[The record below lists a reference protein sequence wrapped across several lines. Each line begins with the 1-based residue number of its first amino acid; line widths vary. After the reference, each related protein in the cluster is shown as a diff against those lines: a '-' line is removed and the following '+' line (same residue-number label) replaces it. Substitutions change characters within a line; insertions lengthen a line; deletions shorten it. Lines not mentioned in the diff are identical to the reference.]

1 MQILPRPHSLIPL
14 LLLIVGFIS
23 ESTANDIVPP
33 AYEKALAQ
41 LEALTFESQYE
52 EALAK
57 CDSLIQTSYQDKLW
71 EVYFRAQTSKGNILS
86 SLSKTKESQLLLE
99 SLVDS
104 IKTLVGDPS
113 TTLRECYNSLGECMG
128 NQGKLKAQHTYF
140 ELALATHL
148 KLPEGTKGDLY
159 HRAILYNNLAMSY
172 GEQGDLGKQL
182 VLLQEAILHP
192 DPQTKKDSFYHA
204 LFFHNL
210 GYTYHS
216 RGDFNEAVP
225 YLEKGKQFW
234 QAVYGAEYFYLSYS
248 YNALASCF
256 SAKKAYHQALLL
268 YEKSKEIR
276 SHNLGERH
284 PLIAS
289 CINNIG
295 LIHLQLKDYNKA
307 TEHFRMAADIH
318 LRQSSPNWPLIATYY
333 QNIAV
338 SHFYHSLHD
347 PMYTDSVGKYFKRTQ
362 QIKEKYLP
370 PLHPSH
376 VSLLDWVGRYESHKG
391 NFLAAQE
398 NWDHALDMLGQMD
411 LTQSRM
417 ATQIHY
423 HKAESFSKHGQFVPA
438 RKQIALGFRSLSVE
452 PILDEANLH
461 KWVHSFSRDY
471 LFLLLLAQA
480 KVDFQQ
486 YQKDKQLGDLER
498 AHKHLQ
504 LVDVFTDQIRL
515 EFSEIDRKSLSSQT
529 LSLYE
534 LGIQIN
540 YTFYQLTGELTYL
553 NNALA
558 YSEKNKVLT
567 LQEHLNKGE
576 GHSFSGIPEEIRLEE
591 ESMRMKISHQQR
603 MYQGLSNRKDA
614 GLLATEKIQRSL
626 FDLYVAYDSLMELIH
641 DRYPD
646 YYALRYQIPDV
657 EITDIQKRIGPEEAI
672 ISYFVGEK
680 STFVWYIS
688 RQKVIMEQLDAPDQ
702 IEKSLRTFNQ
712 HFEPD
717 HMRDLLLAKQTAKDQ
732 FFHSFTHEG
741 YDLYQHLF
749 LPIEDH
755 FTLGQTLTIIPDS
768 YLGYLAFE
776 TLPRFL
782 IMGEEADYRRIPYLI
797 KDFAVGYSPSLALH
811 LNLQEANPGSN
822 AFYNYVGF
830 APTFPDE
837 DLQEPDSL
845 LALRS
850 NFLQSLPFA
859 QEEIKQVADL
869 MNGRT
874 FLGSSAT
881 VQNFVKEAPKGR
893 IVHIASHSILEDLYP
908 LDSRLIFSPE
918 EEESELTLAEVYN
931 LQMDAE
937 LVVLSSCESG
947 KGALSKGE
955 GIMSLSRAFFYAG
968 SQSALITL
976 WEVEDRAA
984 KDILYPFFE
993 QLQAEENKAKALQQS
1008 KLDFITYVG
1017 ESSFAHPFFWGPFV
1031 LVGKQGAIEPATD
1044 RMLTYGLFISAI
1056 VICLS
1061 MIGFSYYQTRKKTT
1075 IL

>member
-1 MQILPRPHSLIPL
+1 MRILPHPHFLILFL
-14 LLLIVGFIS
+14 LLLVGITPDTKAKV
-23 ESTANDIVPP
+23 TATPS
-33 AYEKALAQ
+33 YEEVLDR
-41 LEALTFESQYE
+41 LEELIFESQYE
-52 EALAK
+52 EALAR
-57 CDSLIQTSYQDKLW
+57 CDSLAYASYQDQQW
-71 EVYFRAQTSKGNILS
+71 DVYFRAQIAKGDILS
-86 SLSKTKESQLLLE
+86 SLSKTNESQLLLE
-99 SLVDS
+99 RLVDS

-113 TTLRECYNSLGECMG
+113 TTLRACYNSLGECLG
-128 NQGKLKAQHTYF
+128 NQGKLKEQHTFF
-140 ELALATHL
+140 ELALAVHQQ
-148 KLPEGTKGDLY
+148 LPDEKKGEVD
-159 HRAILYNNLAMSY
+159 HTAILYNNLAMSH
-172 GEQGDLGKQL
+172 GEQGDLNKQL
-182 VLLQEAILHP
+182 ELLQKAIDLST
-192 DPQTKKDSFYHA
+192 PQTKKDSFYHA

-225 YLEKGKQFW
+225 HLEKGKQFW
-234 QAVYGAEYFYLSYS
+234 QAVYGPEYFYLSYS

-268 YEKSKEIR
+268 YDKSKEIR
-276 SHNLGERH
+276 IQNLGENH

-295 LIHLQLKDYNKA
+295 LIHLQLKDYDKA
-307 TEHFRMAADIH
+307 TAHFRAAKDIR
-318 LRQSSPNWPLIATYY
+318 LRQPSPNWPLVATYY

-338 SHFYHSLHD
+338 SHFYHSLD
-347 PMYTDSVGKYFKRTQ
+347 NPMYTDSVGKYFQRTQ
-362 QIKEKYLP
+362 QIKERYLP

-376 VSLLDWVGRYESHKG
+376 VSLLDWIGRHESQKG
-391 NFLAAQE
+391 NFDTAQK
-398 NWDHALDMLGQMD
+398 NWDRALDMLHKMD
-411 LTQSRM
+411 LAHSRM

-423 HKAESFSKHGQFVPA
+423 HKAQSLEKDGQFDLA
-438 RKQIALGFRSLSVE
+438 KKQIALGFQSLNIE
-452 PILDEANLH
+452 PVFNEANLQN
-461 KWVHSFSRDY
+461 WVHSFSRDY
-471 LFLLLLAQA
+471 LFLLILAQA
-480 KVDFQQ
+480 KIDFQQ
-486 YQKDKQLGDLER
+486 YQQDKQLENLKR
-498 AHKHLQ
+498 ARKHLQ
-504 LVDVFTDQIRL
+504 LADMFTDQIRL

-529 LSLYE
+529 LHLYE

-540 YTFYQLTGELTYL
+540 YTFYQLTEDLTYL
-553 NNALA
+553 NDALA

-576 GHSFSGIPEEIRLEE
+576 GHAFSGIPEAIRLEE

-603 MYQGLSNRKDA
+603 LYQGLSNRKDSEVRQI
-614 GLLATEKIQRSL
+614 EKIQRSL
-626 FDLYVAYDSLMELIH
+626 FDLYVAYDSLVELIH
-641 DRYPD
+641 DQYPD
-646 YYALRYQIPDV
+646 YYTLRYQIPDV
-657 EITDIQKRIGPEEAI
+657 EIADIQKKIGSQEAI
-672 ISYFVGEK
+672 ISYFVGET
-680 STFVWYIS
+680 STFVWFIS
-688 RQKVIMEQLDAPDQ
+688 PQKVIMEQLEAPDH
-702 IEKSLRTFNQ
+702 IEKALRTFNQ
-712 HFEPD
+712 HFKPD
-717 HMRDLLLAKQTAKDQ
+717 HMRALLMATPAGKDQ
-732 FFHSFTHEG
+732 AFHSFVQEG
-741 YDLYQHLF
+741 YALYQHLL
-749 LPIEDH
+749 LPLEDH

-776 TLPRFL
+776 TLPRFW
-782 IMGEEADYRRIPYLI
+782 IKGEEADYRRIPYLV

-811 LNLQEANPGSN
+811 LNLQQASTGSN

-850 NFLQSLPFA
+850 NFLQNLPFA
-859 QEEIKQVADL
+859 QEEIRQVADL

-874 FLGSSAT
+874 FLGPSAT

-918 EEESELTLAEVYN
+918 EDQSELTLAEVYN

-947 KGALSKGE
+947 KGALAKGE

-976 WEVEDRAA
+976 WEVEDRSA

-993 QLQAEENKAKALQQS
+993 QLQAKQNKAKALQQS

-1044 RMLTYGLFISAI
+1044 RLPIYGLCISAI
-1056 VICLS
+1056 FICLS
-1061 MIGFSYYQTRKKTT
+1061 MIGFSYYQSRQKTT